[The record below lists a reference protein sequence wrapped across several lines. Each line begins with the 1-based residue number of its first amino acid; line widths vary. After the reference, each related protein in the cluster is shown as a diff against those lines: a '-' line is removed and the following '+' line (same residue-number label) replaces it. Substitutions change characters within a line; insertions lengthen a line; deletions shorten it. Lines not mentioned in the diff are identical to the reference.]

1 MGAGNGQRT
10 ALGDKGFT
18 DQVRIQRHVGTV
30 FAHKQ
35 QREGVAVF
43 QAQQDQRGQALGV
56 DLHLADVAAF
66 GLKGFGEEAAHLLV
80 AHAGDHR
87 AAQAQPCHAKRQV
100 GRAATQVL
108 GHAACVFQVRA
119 KLLRIQIH
127 RQAAQAGQINRTACR
142 KVQGAHDRNREYV
155 EMWATAVA
163 TLTTGKIIESKNQ
176 KCK

>member
-1 MGAGNGQRT
+1 MTLRV
-10 ALGDKGFT
+10 T
-18 DQVRIQRHVGTV
+18 D
-30 FAHKQ
+30 
-35 QREGVAVF
+35 
-43 QAQQDQRGQALGV
+43 
-56 DLHLADVAAF
+56 
-66 GLKGFGEEAAHLLV
+66 EEAPHLLV
-80 AHAGDHR
+80 AHTGDHR
-87 AAQAQPCHAKRQV
+87 AAQAQACHAKRQI

-108 GHAACVFQVRA
+108 GHAAGIFKAAA
-119 KLLRIQIH
+119 KLFGIQIH